1 MREEEEHLVVI
12 RIEMIGDENRTTE
25 IVAEGLVA
33 ILIFVRQHSSNLVA
47 FFEVEEIS
55 GIEGF
60 VTDVTI
66 AGTMEAPSAALGEY
80 IDNGA
85 STLAVLRLVA
95 ILQHLDFGY
104 GIHVQG
110 RIQIGAAA
118 RSSRDAIH
126 IHAVVVAAS
135 ARHGTGRL
143 EGSQRIVAL
152 SVFPDTRHNIKQWPN
167 WTPPGA

>member
-1 MREEEEHLVVI
+1 
-12 RIEMIGDENRTTE
+12 MIGDENRTTE

-80 IDNGA
+80 IDNRT
-85 STLAVLRLVA
+85 STPAVLRLVT
-95 ILQHLDFGY
+95 ILQHLVFIY
-104 GIHVQG
+104 GIHVQ
-110 RIQIGAAA
+110 RP
-118 RSSRDAIH
+118 IH
-126 IHAVVVAAS
+126 IGDPS
-135 ARHGTGRL
+135 RSIR
-143 EGSQRIVAL
+143 
-152 SVFPDTRHNIKQWPN
+152 D
-167 WTPPGA
+167 

>member
-1 MREEEEHLVVI
+1 
-12 RIEMIGDENRTTE
+12 MIGDENRTTE

-80 IDNGA
+80 IDNRT
-85 STLAVLRLVA
+85 STLAVLRLGA
-95 ILQHLDFGY
+95 ILQHLDFAFR
-104 GIHVQG
+104 IHVHG
-110 RIQIGAAA
+110 SIQIIPSA
-118 RSSRDAIH
+118 RS
-126 IHAVVVAAS
+126 
-135 ARHGTGRL
+135 
-143 EGSQRIVAL
+143 
-152 SVFPDTRHNIKQWPN
+152 
-167 WTPPGA
+167 